1 MEFAILIG
9 TIIISTLMILSK
21 IDDISV
27 NFTVEVS
34 KDEIKK
40 ELLKELKENNKED
53 K

>member
-21 IDDISV
+21 IDDISI

-34 KDEIKK
+34 KEQIKK
-40 ELLKELKENNKED
+40 EILKELKEKNEEEK
-53 K
+53 

>member
-21 IDDISV
+21 IDDISID
-27 NFTVEVS
+27 FTVKVDKE
-34 KDEIKK
+34 KIKK
-40 ELLKELKENNKED
+40 ELLKELKGKNEED